1 MTHSFHPSLLREY
14 DVRGTTEKTLFEAD
28 AYALGRSLAT
38 AVARRGGSK
47 IAVGRDGRL
56 SSPRLAAE
64 VVRGITETGVTALDI
79 GMGPTPMLYFA
90 IQHLQADA
98 GIMITGSHNP
108 PADNGFKMA
117 WRDGSIYGAM
127 IQDLG
132 RLAATGDWQKG
143 TGATETHDVRAAYVA
158 RLLQGLDFDAN
169 MVVGWDP
176 GNGAGGAVL
185 GDLIAQLPGTHYVI
199 NAEVDGTFPA
209 HHPDPTVDANLVQL
223 QQLVADKQCHLG
235 IAFDGDADRIGA
247 IDGHGA
253 ILRAD
258 RLMML
263 FATDVL
269 ARRPGA
275 TIVADVKCSQQLFDH
290 VTTRGGMALMWKT
303 GHSLIKAK
311 MKETGSPLA
320 GEMSGHIFFADD
332 YYGYDDAL
340 YAGLRMLAAL
350 HRTGQTLAAFAA
362 SLPSSISTPELRIAC
377 TDEAKFKLVSEIVAR
392 VKATGANV
400 SDLDGARVKTADGWW
415 LIRASNTQAVL
426 VARAES
432 DSQAGL
438 DRLLGTLA
446 KELATVGL
454 ELPHDTTV

>member
-1 MTHSFHPSLLREY
+1 MTHIFHPSLLREY

-28 AYALGRSLAT
+28 AYALARSLAT
-38 AVARRGGSK
+38 AAARRGGSR

-56 SSPRLAAE
+56 SSPQMAAA
-64 VVRGITETGVTALDI
+64 VIRGISESGLTALDV

-127 IQDLG
+127 IQELG
-132 RLAATGDWQKG
+132 RLAAVGDWQQG
-143 TGATETHDVRAAYVA
+143 GGDAECHDVRAAYVD
-158 RLLQGLDFDAN
+158 RLVQGLSLDPN

-185 GDLIAQLPGTHYVI
+185 SDLIARLPGTHHVI
-199 NAEVDGTFPA
+199 NATVDGSFPA
-209 HHPDPTVDANLVQL
+209 HHPDPTVDANLLQL
-223 QQLVADKQCHLG
+223 QHLVADKGCHLG

-247 IDGHGA
+247 VDGTGA

-258 RLMML
+258 RLMLL
-263 FATDVL
+263 FATDIL

-275 TIVADVKCSQQLFDH
+275 NIVADVKCSQHLFDH
-290 VTTRGGMALMWKT
+290 ITALGGVATMWKT

-340 YAGLRMLAAL
+340 YAGLRLLAAL
-350 HRTGQTLAAFAA
+350 HRSGQSLAGFAA
-362 SLPSSISTPELRIAC
+362 SLPPSISTPELRIPC
-377 TDEAKFKLVSEIVAR
+377 PEEAKFARVAEIVAR
-392 VKATGANV
+392 VKAAGADV
-400 SDLDGARVKTADGWW
+400 SDLDGARVSTADGWW

-432 DSQAGL
+432 HSEAGL
-438 DRLLGTLA
+438 SRLLATLKA
-446 KELATVGL
+446 ELATVGL
-454 ELPHDTTV
+454 VLP